1 MDRTRSDYSLQVITS
16 VALKKGSP
24 LHISYTPPFFSL
36 LARRN
41 ILQRGKQ
48 FLCQCQRCT
57 DPQEL
62 GARLSSLKC
71 QNCGSGYLS
80 VSNSSLLSSAW
91 QCNSCSASLSHEEY
105 AGTDAALLRIQ
116 SRMDKEDV
124 AGMKE
129 LLTSHQPSLH
139 PHHALLTETK
149 QHLAAALGRAEGYR
163 WDQISESDL
172 RLKIAIS
179 EELLQLCNILEPGL
193 SKCRGITLLDL
204 AEARGR
210 LLHKTKSGSGL
221 LEGLLQ
227 VEKEAEEAD
236 TILKL
241 EDEASI
247 EGNVAKMAR
256 EQVAQVRMA
265 VRALKSQIPQR

>member
-1 MDRTRSDYSLQVITS
+1 MAIKWPKMMKIDILLVGHPITQPTGQDQFISFCKINKNSDPP
-16 VALKKGSP
+16 P
-24 LHISYTPPFFSL
+24 LST
-36 LARRN
+36 
-41 ILQRGKQ
+41 
-48 FLCQCQRCT
+48 LC
-57 DPQEL
+57 
-62 GARLSSLKC
+62 
-71 QNCGSGYLS
+71 
-80 VSNSSLLSSAW
+80 
-91 QCNSCSASLSHEEY
+91 
-105 AGTDAALLRIQ
+105 
-116 SRMDKEDV
+116 
-124 AGMKE
+124 
-129 LLTSHQPSLH
+129 
-139 PHHALLTETK
+139 HALLTETK

-256 EQVAQVRMA
+256 EQIAQVRMA